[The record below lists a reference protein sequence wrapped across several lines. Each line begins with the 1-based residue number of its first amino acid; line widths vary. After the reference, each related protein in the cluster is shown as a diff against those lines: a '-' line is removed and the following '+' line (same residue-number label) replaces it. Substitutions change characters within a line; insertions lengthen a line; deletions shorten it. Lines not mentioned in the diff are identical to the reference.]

1 MAAAAEPK
9 LSQTYHLPVDV
20 PEGQTAGVAETV
32 FPTSAGDETTGAVV
46 AAAAE
51 AGAAE
56 VSELPTA
63 SSIAAPIE
71 TILLSVFELVIR
83 SMKSKPDIRP
93 V

>member
-1 MAAAAEPK
+1 
-9 LSQTYHLPVDV
+9 VDV

-56 VSELPTA
+56 VSEPPTA
-63 SSIAAPIE
+63 SSMAAPIE
-71 TILLSVFELVIR
+71 TIFLREIELVIGN
-83 SMKSKPDIRP
+83 MKPITGLKTRLN
-93 V
+93 